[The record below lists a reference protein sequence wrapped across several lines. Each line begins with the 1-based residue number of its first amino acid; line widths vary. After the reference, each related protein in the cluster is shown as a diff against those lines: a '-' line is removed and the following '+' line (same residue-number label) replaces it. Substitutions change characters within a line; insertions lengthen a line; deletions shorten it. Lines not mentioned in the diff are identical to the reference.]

1 MNEILQVAMFAG
13 QMILENGGETYRVEE
28 TIWRICK
35 IYGADEAE
43 SFATP
48 TGIMAS
54 ICHHLESSGH
64 GDLVRGLPRGYSKGT
79 IDGPNLLSYRYYIA
93 DNVRAI

>member
-1 MNEILQVAMFAG
+1 MVILDNSRTLGAF
-13 QMILENGGETYRVEE
+13 EN
-28 TIWRICK
+28 
-35 IYGADEAE
+35 
-43 SFATP
+43 S
-48 TGIMAS
+48 
-54 ICHHLESSGH
+54 LESSGH

>member
-43 SFATP
+43 SFCNSNWNY
-48 TGIMAS
+48 GFY
-54 ICHHLESSGH
+54 
-64 GDLVRGLPRGYSKGT
+64 LPSRE
-79 IDGPNLLSYRYYIA
+79 NLFF
-93 DNVRAI
+93 N

>member
-48 TGIMAS
+48 IKY
-54 ICHHLESSGH
+54 SSQE
-64 GDLVRGLPRGYSKGT
+64 
-79 IDGPNLLSYRYYIA
+79 I
-93 DNVRAI
+93 